1 MIKTLKYLQLILF
14 FLLININTSLFARE
28 INAFSFEFP
37 ASTGGKINMSEYKGK
52 TILLFAASTEC
63 GYKTQYK
70 SFQEV
75 HEKYKGKNVVVIGI
89 SSNDLNT
96 PESKRG
102 SDINK
107 FCSERFGTTYPISDV
122 VSINLRS
129 SDKTHP
135 FFKWAETQD
144 SKFRITKS
152 FEKFLIDKNGKL
164 IEKYDNVHEPTGFI
178 LKDIE
183 KIM

>member
-52 TILLFAASTEC
+52 TVLLFAASTEC

-89 SSNDLNT
+89 SSNDL
-96 PESKRG
+96 
-102 SDINK
+102 
-107 FCSERFGTTYPISDV
+107 
-122 VSINLRS
+122 S
-129 SDKTHP
+129 S
-135 FFKWAETQD
+135 
-144 SKFRITKS
+144 
-152 FEKFLIDKNGKL
+152 
-164 IEKYDNVHEPTGFI
+164 NVHI
-178 LKDIE
+178 LPPGLC
-183 KIM
+183 